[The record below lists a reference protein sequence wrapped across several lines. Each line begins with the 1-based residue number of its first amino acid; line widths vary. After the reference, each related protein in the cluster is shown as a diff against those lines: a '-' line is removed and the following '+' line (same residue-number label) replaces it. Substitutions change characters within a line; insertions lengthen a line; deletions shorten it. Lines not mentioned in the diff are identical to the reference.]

1 MIIYIALPQTLY
13 FAYQL
18 IVNDNFSLSFFH
30 EKGRAMSEEKQA
42 EEGEKASTTRLLI
55 GKKDFI
61 ANKLKMAIF
70 VAAVNCCCRCLMY
83 ISSMCEKLL
92 ETLRKCFQMHNR
104 INEII

>member
-42 EEGEKASTTRLLI
+42 EEEENASISRLLI
-55 GKKDFI
+55 SKQILSPTNWKCQYLLLLW
-61 ANKLKMAIF
+61 N
-70 VAAVNCCCRCLMY
+70 AVVDV
-83 ISSMCEKLL
+83 
-92 ETLRKCFQMHNR
+92 
-104 INEII
+104 